1 MTKKMLVQQ
10 IKSKILERIVHEE
23 KFLIMYLEDEKIS
36 DNLTQKCSAFMDG
49 LEYALE
55 IIDEVV
61 EETV

>member
-1 MTKKMLVQQ
+1 MTKTKLIEE
-10 IKSKILERIVHEE
+10 IKSKILERIAFED
-23 KFLIMYLEDEKIS
+23 KFLVMYLEDEKIS
-36 DNLTQKCSAFMDG
+36 DYVVGKCSAFMDG